1 MLRFATFLAASALL
15 ASPALAQSQASI
27 TLEPGDAAS
36 FRLDQNGAATVSRQA
51 GRAEWTAFDV
61 AAARHLSGLPIPA
74 QAVPFGTLVGAD
86 VLPTPPPI
94 EPDMVRVKFLSI
106 AGRHSLL
113 VIENGY
119 DRAIIYRAQ
128 IIRGNEARPTDVCI
142 VIPRKHGFEHWPFVI
157 ERLAISDM
165 HFVDWREGDPLP
177 CA

>member
-1 MLRFATFLAASALL
+1 MLRFVITLAASILL
-15 ASPALAQSQASI
+15 AAPAFAQPRASVALA
-27 TLEPGDAAS
+27 PGDAAE
-36 FRLDQNGAATVSRQA
+36 FRVHPDGAVVVAEER

-61 AAARHLSGLPIPA
+61 AAARHLSGLPIPDR
-74 QAVPFGTLVGAD
+74 AVPFGTLVGGD
-86 VLPTPPPI
+86 VVPPPPPI
-94 EPDMVRVKFLSI
+94 APDMVRLKFLSI

-119 DRAIIYRAQ
+119 DRAIVYRAQ

-165 HFVDWREGDPLP
+165 HFVDWREGDPVP